1 MFVVFL
7 SLFFAS
13 GAWSGGKY
21 LSDLGNIYW
30 STADTPLR
38 DMFDLGGE
46 DVSYDHNLGLLVP
59 MEVDLCFPVQKP
71 MIAIVLDDMGI
82 NRKQSERV
90 VRNLNASVTLSYLPY
105 STNVQEQVDAAI
117 KRGHEI
123 ILHLPMEPERETAN
137 PGPNH
142 LSVDMTKEQ
151 IQENLLIN
159 LEGFKGYVGVNNH
172 MGSKFSQNCF
182 GIGVVMKEIKKQGVF
197 FLDSRTT
204 VHSVIE
210 KIAQEYGIPATRRNV
225 FLDHVE
231 SPEFVA
237 AALKKVEDIAFFKGS
252 VVAIG
257 HPKDITLEAL
267 EAWLPEI
274 EAKGFQLV
282 PLSTVLK
289 YRQLMAVAAD
299 NVLFSNPD
307 GQYLV
312 LQDEAL
318 YNGAEQK
325 DQGDVK

>member
-1 MFVVFL
+1 MKEIIWNLLFVVFL
-7 SLFFAS
+7 SLFLAS
-13 GAWSGGKY
+13 GAWSGDKY
-21 LSDLGNIYW
+21 LSGLGNIYW
-30 STADTPLR
+30 NTADTSLR

-59 MEVDLCFPVQKP
+59 MKGDIRFPVQKP

-142 LSVDMTKEQ
+142 LSVDMTEEQ
-151 IQENLLIN
+151 IQKNLLIN
-159 LEGFKGYVGVNNH
+159 LEGFRGYVGVNNH
-172 MGSKFSQNCF
+172 MGSKFSRNLF
-182 GIGVVMKEIKKQGVF
+182 GIGVVMEEIKKCGVF

-204 VHSVIE
+204 LHSVIE
-210 KIAQEYGIPATRRNV
+210 KVAQEHGIPATRRDV
-225 FLDHVE
+225 FLDHVDK
-231 SPEFVA
+231 PEFVA
-237 AALKKVEDIAFFKGS
+237 AALEKVEDIAFLKGS
-252 VVAIG
+252 VIAIG

-282 PLSTVLK
+282 PLSVVLK
-289 YRQLMAVAAD
+289 HRQLMAIAD
-299 NVLFSNPD
+299 DDMIFL
-307 GQYLV
+307 
-312 LQDEAL
+312 
-318 YNGAEQK
+318 
-325 DQGDVK
+325 DVDRLKKYK